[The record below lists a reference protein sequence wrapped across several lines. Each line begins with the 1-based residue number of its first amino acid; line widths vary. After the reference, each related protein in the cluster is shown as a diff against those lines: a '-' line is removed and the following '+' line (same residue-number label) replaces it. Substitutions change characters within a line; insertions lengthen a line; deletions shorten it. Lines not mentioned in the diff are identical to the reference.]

1 LVLIQKKKSSPL
13 VYFIFPNLVIISSFR
28 IWFVHDFNSIQ
39 TILVAR
45 LSGSRMDAMEEL
57 DSEDKGV
64 LNQIKCWFFS
74 HTQHLNFFTIL
85 VLASVSIH
93 FMLHSFQYDLVFFF
107 NQFICK

>member
-1 LVLIQKKKSSPL
+1 
-13 VYFIFPNLVIISSFR
+13 
-28 IWFVHDFNSIQ
+28 
-39 TILVAR
+39 
-45 LSGSRMDAMEEL
+45 MDAMDEL

-93 FMLHSFQYDLVFFF
+93 FMLHSFQYDLVFLYSISTAVCNYSEPKFSF
-107 NQFICK
+107 NFTF